1 MPMIKPASKPDLQHI
16 SDAVFDK
23 SGLEVFVLRLD
34 LIHPGISGNK
44 WYKLKY
50 NLKEAIVQGFDTIL
64 TYGGAYSNHIHAAAI
79 AASEYKI
86 KSIGIIRGEK
96 VEPLNPT
103 LQDAQDYGM
112 ELHFISRSDYRHK
125 NEEHFVNELKE
136 RFGNFYLVPEG
147 GTNSYA
153 IKGASEILDEIDIA
167 FDWIITAA
175 GTGGTISGIISR
187 LDGAHNILGVPI
199 LKGGF
204 LKEEVESLL
213 FNYSGKGYTN
223 WQMNDD
229 YHFGGY
235 AKFNSEL
242 IDFINDF
249 KGSHKIPL
257 DPVYTGKMF
266 YALYDLSR
274 QGHFPK
280 GSKIVAVH
288 TGGLQGIRGFNDRF
302 GNLIH

>member
-1 MPMIKPASKPDLQHI
+1 MFP
-16 SDAVFDK
+16 
-23 SGLEVFVLRLD
+23 LRD
-34 LIHPGISGNK
+34 RIN
-44 WYKLKY
+44 
-50 NLKEAIVQGFDTIL
+50 
-64 TYGGAYSNHIHAAAI
+64 
-79 AASEYKI
+79 
-86 KSIGIIRGEK
+86 
-96 VEPLNPT
+96 
-103 LQDAQDYGM
+103 
-112 ELHFISRSDYRHK
+112 
-125 NEEHFVNELKE
+125 VN
-136 RFGNFYLVPEG
+136 
-147 GTNSYA
+147 
-153 IKGASEILDEIDIA
+153 
-167 FDWIITAA
+167 
-175 GTGGTISGIISR
+175 
-187 LDGAHNILGVPI
+187 
-199 LKGGF
+199 
-204 LKEEVESLL
+204 
-213 FNYSGKGYTN
+213 YTN

-235 AKFNSEL
+235 AKFNNEL